1 MDVMEEL
8 ANLLFATTLPVL
20 LQQSHFTG
28 GSYTVTALLVVILSF
43 LLELVMR
50 STDLKRPVVIILLEL
65 LQRSGI

>member
-8 ANLLFATTLPVL
+8 INLLFATTQPVL

-28 GSYTVTALLVVILSF
+28 GTLVILSF

-50 STDLKRPVVIILLEL
+50 RLSADLKRPVVIILLEL